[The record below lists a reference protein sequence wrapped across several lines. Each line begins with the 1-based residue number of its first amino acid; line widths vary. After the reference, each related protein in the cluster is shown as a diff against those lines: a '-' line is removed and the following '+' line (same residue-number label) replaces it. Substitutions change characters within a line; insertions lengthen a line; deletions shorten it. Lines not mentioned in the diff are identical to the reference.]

1 MADEQNKEEQ
11 QRGKLDQSDPKK
23 KPFTPESLDRTVI
36 AIPLLKTLEAEAA
49 GKADPTPH
57 KVIID
62 LNLEFPGGREA
73 ASKWVIATI
82 KRLLANAAEKDQEV
96 FEERS
101 KLTPQYVFA

>member
-1 MADEQNKEEQ
+1 MADEQNPQDQES
-11 QRGKLDQSDPKK
+11 RKLDQSDPQQ

-49 GKADPTPH
+49 GTITPTPH

-73 ASKWVIATI
+73 A
-82 KRLLANAAEKDQEV
+82 RN
-96 FEERS
+96 
-101 KLTPQYVFA
+101 